1 MKSRIQSAL
10 RRICIPALITVCLF
24 GQDFR
29 ATLTGRVLDQSGAV
43 VPGATLQIRNVDTNE
58 VASAAS
64 DSQGNYA
71 APLLRPGAYSLEVE
85 APGFKKF
92 LRGGLVLQVAQVAKV
107 DITLD
112 VGALSEQVTVTSE
125 VSLLEASTSSI
136 GKVVD
141 NRRIL
146 ELPLNT
152 RNVYSLVVLTPGI
165 TGTIGERFDGMNWS
179 AFGTRRRSMD
189 ILIDGATASQPTVT
203 GYSAVSVFPSVDA
216 IQEFKVAGANV
227 PAEYGRTLGTV
238 LNVVYKSGTNA
249 FHGSAYN
256 FLRNSKFDANN
267 FFANRRGEKLR
278 TFQRNQFGGVIS
290 GPIRASKTFFMGS
303 YEGLRERRFANTTLS
318 VPTLLERGGDFSQ
331 TLAGAN
337 RPVLIFDPFT
347 TRANPSGS
355 GFVRDA
361 FAGARIP
368 VSRMDPVGR
377 NVLKYYPLP
386 TDAGDVFTQKNNYSR
401 SGSYAVNTDNFDVR
415 IDHNLSDT
423 QKLLARYSKR
433 HLEDVPAVLFPRD
446 ITIAEGRIVNK
457 DRNHHAVAE
466 HSYTLSPTTVLTS
479 RLGFS
484 RTLFPFINQGIG
496 FLPSELGLPKVID
509 NYTDQAMFPR
519 FEAAGYASL
528 GNRDHRRSTSN
539 TFSASSSLA
548 KTRGAHTLK
557 LGFEGRLF
565 RSNTRELRSP
575 SGEFRFNAAF
585 TQGPNPLTASATA
598 GNGLASLLLGTGI
611 SGDRLMTQY
620 KDEAAQSYY
629 YAGYIQDDFRVTA
642 KLTLNLGLRWDMDTP
657 RTERFDHLN
666 YFDPAIRSPLAGVI
680 PGFPEMRGGL
690 IYQGVD
696 GNGRHQ
702 YDWDWHNFAPRA
714 GFAWQ
719 ATPRTVIRAGYAH
732 VYSASFKAASGTDT
746 PYGFRGETPWISTLD
761 GITPL
766 NLLSNPYPSGLGVPP
781 GNSERLL
788 SAVGFDFRPKFR
800 DDKVPWAKQWNV
812 TLQRELGG
820 QLLLEVGYIG
830 TRGYELALERYP
842 NQLEPRHM
850 ALGAQLNQLVANPF
864 FGHPNAGGILAG
876 RQVRRAQLL
885 RPFPQF
891 GEIVG
896 ARDTG
901 GRSWYNGLV
910 AGAKKRMVRGLMFEG
925 SYTWSKTLDFGE
937 DTVQNEYDKIASRA
951 VAQIDIPHRFVL
963 SSIYEL
969 PFGRGRPW
977 GNSASGLANWLIG
990 GWQINGIT
998 IYQSGLP
1005 LAIAASNTA
1014 GLFNPR
1020 TNANNNGRS
1029 GNLTGRAQDR
1039 LTRWFDTSVFS
1050 QPAPFTFGNAS
1061 ARIHNLRA
1069 HGTRNFDLSLFKEFQ
1084 PAEKFKVQFRM
1095 EALNAFNT
1103 VQFSA
1108 PNTSV
1113 TSTSFGFV
1121 AAQANA
1127 PRQIQF
1133 GLKLLW

>member
-1 MKSRIQSAL
+1 MRVWNRNHFICMVAL
-10 RRICIPALITVCLF
+10 AGAGLIA
-24 GQDFR
+24 QDFR
-29 ATLTGRVLDQSGAV
+29 AALTGRVMDQTGASV
-43 VPGATLQIRNVDTNE
+43 AGVAIQIRNVDTNE
-58 VASAAS
+58 AVSAMTDA
-64 DSQGNYA
+64 QGNYT
-71 APLLRPGAYSLEVE
+71 APLLRPGAYSMEVE
-85 APGFKKF
+85 ASGFKKF
-92 LRGGLVLQVAQVAKV
+92 VREGLILQVAQVAKV
-107 DITLD
+107 DITLE
-112 VGALSEQVTVTSE
+112 VGALTERVTVTADAP
-125 VSLLEASTSSI
+125 LLEASTSSI

-165 TGTIGERFDGMNWS
+165 AGTIGERFDGMNWS

-216 IQEFKVAGANV
+216 IQEFKVTGANV

-238 LNVVYKSGTNA
+238 LNVVYKSGTNS
-249 FHGSAYN
+249 FHGTAYS
-256 FLRNSKFDANN
+256 FLRNSVFDANN

-278 TFQRNQFGGVIS
+278 NFQRNQFGGVVS
-290 GPIRASKTFFMGS
+290 GPIRRDKTFFMGS
-303 YEGLRERRFANTTLS
+303 FEGLRERRFSNTTLS
-318 VPTLLERGGDFSQ
+318 VPTLREREGDFSQ

-337 RPVLIFDPFT
+337 RPVNIFDPFT
-347 TRANPSGS
+347 TRASGS
-355 GFVRDA
+355 GFLRDA
-361 FAGARIP
+361 FAGNRIP
-368 VSRMDPVGR
+368 VSRMDAVGR

-386 TDAGDVFTQKNNYSR
+386 TDAGDPFTQRNNYSR
-401 SGSYAVNTDNFDVR
+401 TGSYAVNTDNYDAR
-415 IDHNLSDT
+415 IDHNLTGT
-423 QKLLARYSKR
+423 QKLMGRYSKR
-433 HLEDVPAVLFPRD
+433 NLEDVPAILFPGD
-446 ITIAEGRIVNK
+446 ITIAEGRIINE

-466 HSYTLSPTTVLTS
+466 HNYALSPSSVLTS

-496 FLPSELGLPKVID
+496 FLPSSLGLPKVID
-509 NYTDQAMFPR
+509 NYTDQVMFPR

-528 GNRDHRRSTSN
+528 GHRDHRRSTSN

-548 KTRGAHTLK
+548 QTRGPHTLK
-557 LGFEGRLF
+557 FGFEGRLF

-629 YAGYIQDDFRVTA
+629 LSGYAQDDWRITS

-666 YFDPAIRSPLAGVI
+666 YFDPNVRSPLAGVI
-680 PGFPEMRGGL
+680 PGLPELRGGL

-702 YDWDWHNFAPRA
+702 YDWDWHNFAPRV
-714 GFAWQ
+714 GFAYQ
-719 ATPRTVIRAGYAH
+719 ATARTVIRAGYAH

-766 NLLSNPYPSGLGVPP
+766 NLLSNPYPVGLGIPK
-781 GNSERLL
+781 GNSEGLL

-800 DDKVPWAKQWNV
+800 DDKVPWARQWNV
-812 TLQRELGG
+812 TLQRELPG
-820 QLLLEVGYIG
+820 QLLVEAGYVG

-842 NQLEPRHM
+842 NQLDPRHM
-850 ALGAQLNQLVANPF
+850 ALGSQLNQLVANPF

-885 RPFPQF
+885 RPFPHF
-891 GEIVG
+891 AEIVG

-901 GRSWYNGLV
+901 GRSWYNGLLV
-910 AGAKKRMVRGLMFEG
+910 GVKKRMLRGLQLEG

-951 VAQIDIPHRFVL
+951 VAQIDIPHRFVMSYL
-963 SSIYEL
+963 YEL
-969 PFGRGRPW
+969 PFGRGRAW
-977 GNSASGLANWLIG
+977 GSSVSSFVNGLIG

-1005 LAIAASNTA
+1005 LSITASNTA
-1014 GLFNPR
+1014 GIFNPR
-1020 TNANNNGRS
+1020 TTANNNGQS
-1029 GNLTGRAQDR
+1029 GKLSGRAQDR
-1039 LTRWFDTSVFS
+1039 LTKWFNTSVFS
-1050 QPAPFTFGNAS
+1050 QPAPFTFGTAS
-1061 ARIHNLRA
+1061 ARTHDLRA

-1084 PAEKFKVQFRM
+1084 AGEKLKLQFRT

-1108 PNTSV
+1108 PNTGV
-1113 TSTSFGFV
+1113 TSSTFGLV
-1121 AAQANA
+1121 ATQANA
-1127 PRQIQF
+1127 PRQVQF
-1133 GLKLLW
+1133 GLKMLW